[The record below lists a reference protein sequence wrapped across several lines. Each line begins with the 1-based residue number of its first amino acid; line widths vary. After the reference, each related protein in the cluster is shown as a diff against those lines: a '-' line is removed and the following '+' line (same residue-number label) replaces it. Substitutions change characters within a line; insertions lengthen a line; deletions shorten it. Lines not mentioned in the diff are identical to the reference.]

1 MQWADRGERKHDTR
15 DYFDE
20 EAVNNAEQIVGIC
33 SEEEARQVK
42 HTEQIMGETAA
53 DCWGISSDEKARQ
66 VKHTEPQL
74 GERNHDSG
82 RLLRD

>member
-42 HTEQIMGETAA
+42 HTEQIGGRQQPAGGLGSGE
-53 DCWGISSDEKARQ
+53 EARE
-66 VKHTEPQL
+66 VKHTEHIVE
-74 GERNHDSG
+74 ERNHDSG